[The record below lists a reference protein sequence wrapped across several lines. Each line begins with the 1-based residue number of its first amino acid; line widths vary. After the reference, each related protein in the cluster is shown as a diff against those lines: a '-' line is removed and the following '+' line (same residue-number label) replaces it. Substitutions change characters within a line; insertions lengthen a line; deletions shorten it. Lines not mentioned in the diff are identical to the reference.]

1 MASKGGK
8 KAPQKGAGK
17 KNWMKVA
24 IPIFLI
30 LIMVLSIFAI
40 LTNTNPTT
48 PDDSGTDEI
57 RFNSIVDGLVIVPPG
72 ADYVRFA
79 DLKSDE
85 DIGNWAMANLNGS
98 IPNPAAFGGQPEK
111 DVLVNYPEGYFGSF
125 AEQWVSITDFGPKY
139 TITNP
144 NQTSYNG
151 VPMRAI
157 NSLYTYSETRP
168 TVSGRIQN
176 VADMLLYW
184 SNPGNRTSYDNY
196 FDLITQLKGYPVNA
210 TSARLSVVGTT
221 SLLNASD
228 RYYAGI
234 TPAAEEGKYDYLAVI
249 HLNRTLNETEKQQ
262 YKSQYEQLGIYV
274 MKFDAYNI
282 KYQDDYMIVQAKGN
296 LTTCVNDMTYSWR
309 FLKA

>member
-24 IPIFLI
+24 IPVFLI

-40 LTNTNPTT
+40 FTSPPSDVSDNPVT
-48 PDDSGTDEI
+48 EI

-72 ADYVRFA
+72 ADYVRYA
-79 DLKSDE
+79 DIQSDAG
-85 DIGNWAMANLNGS
+85 IGDWTMSNLSGS
-98 IPNPAAFGGQPEK
+98 IPDPNTFGGQPQK
-111 DVLVNYPEGYFGSF
+111 DLLVNYPEEYFGPF

-139 TITNP
+139 VIKNP
-144 NQTSYNG
+144 NQTTYQG

-176 VADMLLYW
+176 VADMILYW
-184 SNPGNRTSYDNY
+184 SNPGNRSSYDNY
-196 FDLITQLKGYPVNA
+196 YDLIVQLKGYPVNA
-210 TSARLSVVGTT
+210 TDARLAVVGTT

-234 TPAAEEGKYDYLAVI
+234 TPAAEEGKYHYQAVL
-249 HLNRTLNETEKQQ
+249 HFNRTLNETEKQQ
-262 YKSQYEQLGIYV
+262 YKNQYELIGNTIAG
-274 MKFDAYNI
+274 FDAYQIN
-282 KYQDDYMIVQAKGN
+282 YQGDYMILNAKGDLN
-296 LTTCVNDMTYSWR
+296 TCVKDMTDSWR
-309 FLKA
+309 FIKA